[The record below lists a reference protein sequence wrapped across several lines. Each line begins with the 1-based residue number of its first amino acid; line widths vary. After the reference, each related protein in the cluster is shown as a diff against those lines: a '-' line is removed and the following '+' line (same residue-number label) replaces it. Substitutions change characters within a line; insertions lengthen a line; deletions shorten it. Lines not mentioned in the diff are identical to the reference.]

1 MKKSLIRRLSVLFMA
16 AVITVMSLVPVFAV
30 EEGEK
35 RAVIGADL
43 SEDKVDKIYQDF
55 GIGKGDVKEITVTNK
70 NEREYLE
77 GLVSEDKIGNVALSC
92 VYIETMKPGYG
103 LDIKINTIK
112 WCTEAMYK
120 SALLTAGI
128 TDAKVIISAPH
139 PVTGTAA
146 LTGIYL
152 AYEDITGESLDR
164 NAKEVAVEELVTTG
178 ELGDLIG
185 SEQAVEIINSL
196 KEILDE
202 TAKMSDE
209 DVKSEIK
216 RIAEEY
222 NVELTDSQVDRI
234 LKLVRSLEGL
244 DVNELQDRLKGYADT
259 MKTVKSVGSFF
270 EQLGEKIVNF
280 FNKVGDFFS
289 KLFGGKKTEGSKT

>member
-1 MKKSLIRRLSVLFMA
+1 MFMA

-103 LDIKINTIK
+103 LDIKINNIK

>member
-103 LDIKINTIK
+103 LDIKINNIK

-202 TAKMSDE
+202 TAKMSDD

-289 KLFGGKKTEGSKT
+289 KLFGGKKTEDSKT

>member
-103 LDIKINTIK
+103 LDIKINNIK

-289 KLFGGKKTEGSKT
+289 KLFGGKKTEDSKT

>member
-103 LDIKINTIK
+103 LDIKINNIK

>member
-55 GIGKGDVKEITVTNK
+55 GIGRGDVKEITVTNK

-103 LDIKINTIK
+103 LDIKINNIK

-280 FNKVGDFFS
+280 FHKVGDFFS
-289 KLFGGKKTEGSKT
+289 RLFGGKKTEDSKT

>member
-1 MKKSLIRRLSVLFMA
+1 MA

-103 LDIKINTIK
+103 LDIKINNIK

-289 KLFGGKKTEGSKT
+289 KLFGGKKTEDSKT

>member
-1 MKKSLIRRLSVLFMA
+1 MA

-103 LDIKINTIK
+103 LDIKINNIK